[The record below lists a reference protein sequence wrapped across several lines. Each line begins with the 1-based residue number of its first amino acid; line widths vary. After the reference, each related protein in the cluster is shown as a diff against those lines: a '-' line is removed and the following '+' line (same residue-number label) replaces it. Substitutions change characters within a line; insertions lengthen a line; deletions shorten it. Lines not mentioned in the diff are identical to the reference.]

1 VSESVIAPKT
11 GTEPLLIPFPEGRQ
25 REVDALDPHLAVAPR
40 PVGRRWVRRIDRS
53 IGWIVD
59 PISASL
65 ILVEIILLAAGV
77 FARYVLHD
85 AITWSDELARV
96 LFLWLTMF
104 GAVSAYR
111 RNEHMYVNV
120 LLALMT
126 PARARI
132 CDVLATML
140 IAAFSLGVL
149 IAVLWP
155 DAVPET
161 AGLQDLIRSVLS
173 GGFFESSYIGQE
185 ALDILPATQMPRS
198 IAVAGIVAGLGF
210 ILLVALLRLIESAPR
225 VVCGVAFAMLLAC
238 LGAYFCKPVFVWLGN
253 ANLVVFFV
261 VFVGLQISIGI
272 PIAFA
277 FGIATLAYLAAVTT
291 VPLSLVA
298 GMMNEGMSNPV
309 LLAIPLF
316 VFLGLLIESTGIARR
331 LIDVIS
337 AFVGHYSGGLN
348 IVLVAAMFLVS
359 GISGSKLADMAAVTP
374 VLFPEMERR
383 GYKRNEMIALLSTS
397 GAMAELI
404 PPSLVLIIIGTV
416 CNLSIQAL
424 FTGGLLPA
432 LVTSICLV
440 AVSLMRS
447 RRERPAKMPK
457 ASASVR
463 WKALVAALPCLALP
477 LLIRYFVVAG
487 IATATEVSTIGVIYS
502 LLVGTLVY
510 REFDWR
516 RVYPMLGETARL
528 TGAIMLIISMAT
540 AMAWALTQSGFA
552 STLSE
557 ALSHA
562 PGGLAGFIALSILLF
577 IVLGSIL
584 EGIPAIVLFGPLLF
598 PIAKQLGM
606 NEVHYAVIAVL
617 AMSIGLFSPPFGVGY
632 YGACAVGKCAPDAA
646 ALAIL
651 PYVVALIVALIVI
664 AVFPWLTIGFL

>member
-1 VSESVIAPKT
+1 
-11 GTEPLLIPFPEGRQ
+11 
-25 REVDALDPHLAVAPR
+25 VDALDIHLAIDLR
-40 PVGRRWVRRIDRS
+40 PYRRSWVRRIDRS

-59 PISASL
+59 PIAAFL
-65 ILVEIILLAAGV
+65 ILVEIILLAVGV
-77 FARYVLHD
+77 FARYVLQD

-111 RNEHMYVNV
+111 RHEHMCVNALV
-120 LLALMT
+120 LLMKPAL
-126 PARARI
+126 ARI
-132 CDVLATML
+132 CSVLATVL
-140 IAAFSLGVL
+140 VAAFSLGIL

-155 DAVPET
+155 EAIPET
-161 AGLQDLIRSVLS
+161 PTIRDLIGSVLT
-173 GGFFESSYIGQE
+173 GAFFESSYIGQE

-198 IAVAGIVAGLGF
+198 IAVAGTVAGLSF
-210 ILLVALLRLIESAPR
+210 ILLITLLRLIESPPR
-225 VVCGVAFAMLLAC
+225 IVFGAVSATLLAC
-238 LGAYFCKPVFVWLGN
+238 VGAYFCQPVFAWLGN
-253 ANLVVFFV
+253 VNLIVFFV
-261 VFVGLQISIGI
+261 VFVGLQICIGI

-277 FGIATLAYLAAVTT
+277 FGIATVAYLAAITT
-291 VPLSLVA
+291 VPLSVVA
-298 GMMNEGMSNPV
+298 GMMSEGMSNPV

-337 AFVGHYSGGLN
+337 AFVGHLPGGLN

-383 GYKRNEMIALLSTS
+383 GYKRSEMIALLSTS

-432 LVTSICLV
+432 LLTSVCLV

-447 RRERPAKMPK
+447 RREQLAKAAK
-457 ASASVR
+457 ANVSTR
-463 WKALVAALPCLALP
+463 WKAFVAALPGLALP
-477 LLIRYFVVAG
+477 FLIRYFVVAG
-487 IATATEVSTIGVIYS
+487 IATATEVSTVGVIYS
-502 LLVGTLVY
+502 LVVGTLVY

-516 RVYPMLGETARL
+516 RTYPMLRETARL

-552 STLSE
+552 SKLSE

-562 PGGLAGFIALSILLF
+562 PGGVAGFIALSILLF
-577 IVLGSIL
+577 IVLGSVL

-598 PIAKQLGM
+598 PIAQQLGM

-646 ALAIL
+646 ALTIL
-651 PYVVALIVALIVI
+651 PYVVALLVALIVI